1 MILAEHLG
9 NMSSFILYNKLKK
22 HFVFILTLN
31 KLKLINATFFK
42 AVIPVKKECKAYSLP
57 AF

>member
-22 HFVFILTLN
+22 YFVFILSLN
-31 KLKLINATFFK
+31 KLKHKLYVFQGCDTN
-42 AVIPVKKECKAYSLP
+42 KECKAYSLP